1 MCDTECTNKIYKK
14 NEQMQMKKNEQM
26 KYTKEKFSSKCDLYL
41 IDWRND
47 KKKTFSEFQKLKI
60 KKMGRHRF

>member
-47 KKKTFSEFQKLKI
+47 KKKNVF
-60 KKMGRHRF
+60 

>member
-47 KKKTFSEFQKLKI
+47 KKKNVFWISEI
-60 KKMGRHRF
+60 KN